1 MFATHATFKHSL
13 QLDPDSITW
22 RAVELVMSTP
32 WYVATL
38 LDKKEECTRTF
49 LLTGSTELKAVA
61 ASEKLGTLQSVHLV
75 LTAPWSPDGNWRV
88 IRVRRIDLQ
97 LHPSDGSD
105 AEAITEA
112 VDGTRYGGFPIQPLL
127 GEVGPLRPIAE
138 FPIP

>member
-1 MFATHATFKHSL
+1 MFATHASFKHPL
-13 QLDPDSITW
+13 QLDPDSSIW

-32 WYVATL
+32 LYVVTL
-38 LDKKEECTRTF
+38 HDTIEECTRTF

-61 ASEKLGTLQSVHLV
+61 GSEKFGTLQSVHLV
-75 LTAPWSPDGNWRV
+75 LTPPWSPDGNWQV

-112 VDGTRYGGFPIQPLL
+112 VDGTRYGGFPIRPLV
-127 GEVGPLRPIAE
+127 GDVGPLRPIAE
-138 FPIP
+138 LLIP